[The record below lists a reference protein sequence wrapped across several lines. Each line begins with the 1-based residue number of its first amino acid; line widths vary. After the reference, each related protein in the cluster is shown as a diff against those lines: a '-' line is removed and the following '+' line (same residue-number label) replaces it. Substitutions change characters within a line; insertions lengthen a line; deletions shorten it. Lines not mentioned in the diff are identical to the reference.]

1 MRILFYILSIAIL
14 TFSTSSFANHENG
27 HKELSATDM
36 QKDSLEFASADHTIK
51 VEINGLVCDFCARA
65 LEKVFGKRQEVSG
78 IDVNLDTKIVTIGL
92 KKAADIDDATITK
105 LITDAGY
112 NVVKINR

>member
-1 MRILFYILSIAIL
+1 MRIFLILFSIL
-14 TFSTSSFANHENG
+14 TFTTPAFANHENG
-27 HKELSATDM
+27 HKGLTPADM
-36 QKDSLEFASADHTIK
+36 HKTITGISNADHTIA

-65 LEKVFGKRQEVSG
+65 LEKVFGKRSEVSG
-78 IDVNLDTKIVTIGL
+78 IDVNLDTKLVTIGF